1 MADHNDV
8 GDKKDADES
17 RFLLEH
23 FAQMAWDEPED
34 AICAESP
41 MTPSVIGSAT
51 SRSDPVNNLPPHG
64 AGLITDKAEPKPA
77 PSPSTPLRDKPYGLL
92 ANSTTK
98 TQSSTLVGRTPTS
111 IGPTTPL
118 RTSTAVDAAL
128 GHGGSPGLVPLHFI
142 RKASDSPPVRE
153 KEKERFAGRRNILGK
168 GTPGGTPTRVE
179 EEAG

>member
-1 MADHNDV
+1 M
-8 GDKKDADES
+8 GDKEAADKG
-17 RFLLEH
+17 RFLMDH
-23 FAQMAWDEPED
+23 FAQMAWNEPED

-41 MTPSVIGSAT
+41 VTPSVIGSAT
-51 SRSDPVNNLPPHG
+51 MPSDPVNNSPPHD
-64 AGLITDKAEPKPA
+64 AGFITDKAGPKPA
-77 PSPSTPLRDKPYGLL
+77 PSPSTPLRAKPYGLL
-92 ANSTTK
+92 ANSTAN
-98 TQSSTLVGRTPTS
+98 TQPATLVGRTPTS

-118 RTSTAVDAAL
+118 RTPTAVDAAL